1 MDGWK
6 LHLQQHQAGIQL
18 PEKAVPDA
26 DPGPDWGAPD
36 GTGGP
41 HMNDGDGER
50 GERAAPGQLGRRRR
64 QAR

>member
-1 MDGWK
+1 MDGWS
-6 LHLQQHQAGIQL
+6 LHLQQQQASIQL
-18 PEKAVPDA
+18 PKAAPDA

-41 HMNDGDGER
+41 HMDEGEGAR
-50 GERAAPGQLGRRRR
+50 GERAAPGQLGKQRG